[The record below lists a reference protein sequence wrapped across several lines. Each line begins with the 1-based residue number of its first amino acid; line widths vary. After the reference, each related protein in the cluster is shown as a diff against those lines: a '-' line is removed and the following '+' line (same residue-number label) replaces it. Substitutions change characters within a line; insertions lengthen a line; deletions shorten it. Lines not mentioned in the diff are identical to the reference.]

1 MCLLSGKRANEIG
14 PMTLFNERVK
24 NADERL
30 LAAGNFTGCETIEV
44 LKKAAHDYRKK
55 MEVDENTFTACRIY
69 RSVYRQLDRESKEI
83 RGDYRRLR

>member
-1 MCLLSGKRANEIG
+1 M
-14 PMTLFNERVK
+14 K

-30 LAAGNFTGCETIEV
+30 LAAGNFTRCETIGV

-55 MEVDENTFTACRIY
+55 MEIDESTFMAVRIY

-83 RGDYRRLR
+83 RGNYESFRENLIISIYSSFALKDMYR